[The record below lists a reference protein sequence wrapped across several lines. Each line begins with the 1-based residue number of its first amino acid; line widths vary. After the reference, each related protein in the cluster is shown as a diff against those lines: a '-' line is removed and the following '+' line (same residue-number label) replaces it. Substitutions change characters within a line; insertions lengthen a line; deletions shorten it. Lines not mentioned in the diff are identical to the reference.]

1 MRNTDVPEGKSLAK
15 GIISEYNE
23 ASRQGLI
30 SPESDPE
37 VFVGFRL
44 SNVQPTE
51 SRHLV
56 LPGQE
61 VRFGTKETKRGRE
74 ATWVFL
80 VGSIK
85 GGLMPVPAA
94 GKRAEALILSYDATT
109 GCGYFFVGPYE
120 EVEVPAIAVHEGRN
134 RGRTHLHV
142 GCAIRCLVER
152 QNGSLIATNI
162 EITASA
168 AERSRRVRA

>member
-1 MRNTDVPEGKSLAK
+1 MRNTDGREDESLAK
-15 GIISEYNE
+15 GVIKEYDR
-23 ASRQGLI
+23 ASRRGLI
-30 SPESDPE
+30 SPVSDPE
-37 VFVGFRL
+37 VSVGFRL
-44 SNVQPTE
+44 SNVQPSE

-56 LPGQE
+56 VSGQE
-61 VRFGTKETKRGRE
+61 VRFGTKKTSKGKE

-80 VGSIK
+80 VGSVK

-94 GKRAEALILSYDATT
+94 GRRVEALILSYDAIT

-120 EVEVPAIAVHEGRN
+120 EVEVPAIDVHEGRN
-134 RGRTHLHV
+134 RGTTYLHI